1 VKLEMPNVPLS
12 VVNHSQSLISSAS
25 GSFLWQAGFLSFAV
39 ILVLFEVV
47 HSWRLGLIRQLVRIA
62 ALGAA
67 MTTSMRK
74 ANPDTLGLVFIGFT
88 GGYRCSKA

>member
-1 VKLEMPNVPLS
+1 MPNVPLS

-47 HSWRLGLIRQLVRIA
+47 HGWRLGLIRQLVRIA

-67 MTTSMRK
+67 MITAMRK